1 MKEKFI
7 NSMKWSEEH
16 WLSIVILMLLILFL
30 ALLTVLYSWI
40 YGYWSNG
47 LKGTKFDLN
56 SCWSGVTVIAAGLGS
71 VATLAKAA
79 WTKYSTD
86 SQYNSPAGT
95 RPYISTVSKGSG
107 DKPN

>member
-16 WLSIVILMLLILFL
+16 WLSIVILMLLILFF
-30 ALLTVLYSWI
+30 ALLAVLYSWI

-71 VATLAKAA
+71 VAALSVPA
-79 WTKYSTD
+79 WAKYSTD
-86 SQYNSPAGT
+86 SKFNSPAGVK
-95 RPYISTVSKGSG
+95 PYSNIVKGNNNKST
-107 DKPN
+107 